1 MPSKSLLLCLAVA
14 LTSVKAQKYGNNHVP
29 VRRDN
34 ATVEAAFPEPNVTL
48 IAPAF
53 TNTESIPERFAN
65 GSSGPTPDWEM
76 GKALSLITS
85 ASLEPSRH
93 QNFYGC

>member
-1 MPSKSLLLCLAVA
+1 MLPKSLLACLLVA

-34 ATVEAAFPEPNVTL
+34 ATVEAAFPDPNVTL

-53 TNTESIPERFAN
+53 TNPESVLPNFSN
-65 GSSGPTPDWEM
+65 GSSGPTPD
-76 GKALSLITS
+76 
-85 ASLEPSRH
+85 LEL
-93 QNFYGC
+93 GE